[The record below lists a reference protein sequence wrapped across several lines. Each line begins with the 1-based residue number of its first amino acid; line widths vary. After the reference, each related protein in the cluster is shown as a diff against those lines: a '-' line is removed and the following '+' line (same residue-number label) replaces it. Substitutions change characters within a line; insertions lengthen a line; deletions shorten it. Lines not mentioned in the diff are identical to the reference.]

1 MIPKVIHY
9 CWFGGNPIPEKD
21 RRYIEGWKEK
31 CPDYEIIEWNER
43 NYDVSKNKYMA
54 QAYEEKKW
62 GFVSDYARLDLVYRY
77 GGIYF
82 DTDVEL
88 LKPLDNLLELEMF
101 CGFESTK
108 YVNFGIGFGAEKEN
122 PVIRT
127 VLEIYKTLVFKDKDR
142 LLNQTACPIYQTKA
156 LIEYGLICNNRYQEL
171 SKCTVFPTEY
181 FAPMDVDTGILTVT
195 EHTYSIHR
203 YNMSWFSKGQKKL
216 YEKRKQLNLRYG
228 KRLAACFVI
237 PYRLVYKIED
247 IGIRGTI
254 KLMKKRIWKT

>member
-62 GFVSDYARLDLVYRY
+62 GFVSDYARLDLVYQY

-122 PVIRT
+122 PV
-127 VLEIYKTLVFKDKDR
+127 
-142 LLNQTACPIYQTKA
+142 NYQNVRFFRRNILRQWM
-156 LIEYGLICNNRYQEL
+156 LIQG
-171 SKCTVFPTEY
+171 F
-181 FAPMDVDTGILTVT
+181 
-195 EHTYSIHR
+195 
-203 YNMSWFSKGQKKL
+203 
-216 YEKRKQLNLRYG
+216 
-228 KRLAACFVI
+228 
-237 PYRLVYKIED
+237 
-247 IGIRGTI
+247 
-254 KLMKKRIWKT
+254 